1 MEKNQKKVLWIGMAV
16 ALFLGVVLVVSYQC
30 GKSFNI
36 ASTQNAPQIQEKSV
50 LPPVD
55 SGEKSTPVVTE
66 PVESWK
72 TYQNKDLGLSFDY
85 PANWGSVV
93 VENGNRDSISL
104 PPCEVPLPMM
114 VNLAKKYQ
122 WGLYNAVLRFS
133 SAPINLEIKLL
144 DLNIPNNPSKV
155 CNFKGDSVTIST
167 IQPKIQN
174 DNVLLVNKSG
184 IKFITDP
191 SLFNSLNT
199 SLEGPTYTARY
210 KNKLVWLGAVFVPYA
225 DTPEEIE
232 LRGYVNTPECR
243 SGNAYNTDKGCGIVA
258 WYQTGKT
265 AEKIRTSFE
274 SLKELVQTFAISSSH

>member
-1 MEKNQKKVLWIGMAV
+1 MAV

>member
-1 MEKNQKKVLWIGMAV
+1 MEKTQKKVLWIGMAV
-16 ALFLGVVLVVSYQC
+16 VLFLGVALVVSYQC
-30 GKSFNI
+30 GRLI
-36 ASTQNAPQIQEKSV
+36 DRAGVQNTPRTKENSAPPIIDSSEKN
-50 LPPVD
+50 
-55 SGEKSTPVVTE
+55 TPVVAE
-66 PVESWK
+66 PIESWK

-85 PANWGSVV
+85 PADWGAVV
-93 VENGNRDSISL
+93 VENGNRNSISL

-114 VNLAKKYQ
+114 INLTKKYQ
-122 WGLYNAVLRFS
+122 WGLYNVVLKFS

-174 DNVLLVNKSG
+174 DNVLVVNKSG
-184 IKFITDP
+184 VKFISDP

-210 KNKLVWLGAVFVPYA
+210 KDKLVWIGAAFVPYA

-243 SGNAYNTDKGCGIVA
+243 GGNAYNVDKACGIIA
-258 WYQTGKT
+258 WYRTGKT
-265 AEKIRTSFE
+265 AEKIRASFE
-274 SLKELVQTFAISSSH
+274 NLKELVQTFALSSGH

>member
-1 MEKNQKKVLWIGMAV
+1 MEKTQKKVLWIGMTV
-16 ALFLGVVLVVSYQC
+16 VLFLGVVLVVSYQY
-30 GKSFNI
+30 GKSLNMSSI
-36 ASTQNAPQIQEKSV
+36 QDVPQIQEKSV
-50 LPPVD
+50 PPLED
-55 SGEKSTPVVTE
+55 SGEKSNSVVAE
-66 PVESWK
+66 PIENWK
-72 TYQNKDLGLSFDY
+72 TYQSKDLGLSFDY
-85 PANWGSVV
+85 PADWGAVV
-93 VENGNRDSISL
+93 VENDNRNSISL

-114 VNLAKKYQ
+114 INSAKKYQ

-174 DNVLLVNKSG
+174 DNVLVVNKSG
-184 IKFITDP
+184 VKFISDP

-210 KNKLVWLGAVFVPYA
+210 KNKLVWIGAVFVPYA
-225 DTPEEIE
+225 NTPEEIE

-243 SGNAYNTDKGCGIVA
+243 GGNAYNADKGCGIIA

-274 SLKELVQTFAISSSH
+274 SLKELVQTFVISSNH